1 MAARNNYFHT
11 IKDAFMIVG
20 CAIMAGRL
28 GGVYNSV
35 SYAIKFG
42 FFVVSLLVFDSCSG
56 PKKETSPTRPDS
68 ASKTVTASPDSI
80 NKQSTGL
87 SPNRPSA
94 QVTTWRYEKT
104 TDKTGN
110 PVYKASLLASNVLQ
124 FPYPYT
130 GGSTAT
136 LGIRKG
142 TESTYV
148 YIEVSNGQFNRSFQ
162 SGSALVRFDGQAP
175 ITYSLS
181 AAANGRANI
190 VFFDNGRSLIKH
202 LKTARHVTILVKF
215 PGQAT
220 QTIKFR
226 TADLQWQH

>member
-1 MAARNNYFHT
+1 MAAENNYFQT
-11 IKDAFMIVG
+11 TKNACIMVG

-28 GGVYNSV
+28 GRVHHSI

-42 FFVVSLLVFDSCSG
+42 FFVISLLVFYSCSG
-56 PKKETSPTRPDS
+56 PKKETSPTRPNS
-68 ASKTVTASPDSI
+68 VSSTAAASPDSA
-80 NKQSTGL
+80 NKQSTSL
-87 SPNRPSA
+87 STNRPSA
-94 QVTTWRYEKT
+94 QAATWRYEKT

-110 PVYKASLLASNVLQ
+110 PVYKASLLSSNVLQ

-142 TESTYV
+142 AETTYV

-162 SGSALVRFDGQAP
+162 AGSALVRFDGQAP

-190 VFFDNGRSLIKH
+190 VFFDEARLLINRF
-202 LKTARHVTILVKF
+202 KTAKHVTIGVKF

-220 QTIKFR
+220 QTIEFR
-226 TADLQWQH
+226 TAGLQWRY